1 MHILFLS
8 DNFPPEVN
16 APASRTFDHCAQ
28 WVAAGHR
35 VTVITCAPN
44 FPQGKVYAGYRNSF
58 WQEEWIE
65 GIRVIRVWSYVS
77 KNEGFLKRTLDY
89 LSFMVSSFVA
99 SLFIR
104 GVDVIVGTS
113 PQFFTA
119 CSAYLAGVFKR
130 RPWVFEVRD
139 LWPDS
144 IRAVGAMNSAAIF
157 STLER
162 LELYLYQKAAAI
174 VVVTR
179 SFRENLIHRGVPGE
193 KIHIVT
199 NGANLTA
206 FAPRGKDLE
215 LLKALGLEGRFV
227 VGYIGT
233 HGMAHGLDTVIDAAG
248 RASHDPRMEGV
259 HFLLLGDGAERA
271 RLLERVAREALT
283 NVSMLQS
290 VPKSDVAR
298 YWSILDG
305 ALIHLRKSPVFEGVI
320 PSKLFECMAM
330 GIPVLHGVSGE
341 SARIVEDEQV
351 GILFEPENTDALLEA
366 IARLRKSDVGQATTS
381 NRAVAAAKKFDR
393 ASLADAMA
401 HLLIRTVAQQKL

>member
-44 FPQGKVYAGYRNSF
+44 FPQGKVYAGYRNAL

-77 KNEGFLKRTLDY
+77 RNEGFLKRTLDY

-119 CSAYLAGVFKR
+119 CSACLAGVFKR

-144 IRAVGAMNSAAIF
+144 IRAVGAMDSEAIF
-157 STLER
+157 DTLER
-162 LELYLYQKAAAI
+162 LELFLYRKAAAI

-179 SFRENLIHRGVPGE
+179 SFKENLISRGVPGE

-199 NGANLTA
+199 NGANLSA
-206 FAPRGKDLE
+206 FAQREKDLE
-215 LLKALGLEGRFV
+215 LLKELDLAGRFV

-233 HGMAHGLDTVIDAAG
+233 HGMAHGLDTVIDAAA
-248 RASHDPRMEGV
+248 RASRDPRMESV

-271 RLLERVAREALT
+271 RLLERVAQEALT
-283 NVSMLQS
+283 NVTMLQS

-351 GILFEPENTDALLEA
+351 GILFEPENADALLEA
-366 IARLRKSDVGQATTS
+366 IARLRQSDDGQAEI
-381 NRAVAAAKKFDR
+381 RGKAVAAARKFDR
-393 ASLADAMA
+393 VPLAGAMER
-401 HLLIRTVAQQKL
+401 LLTQVGAR